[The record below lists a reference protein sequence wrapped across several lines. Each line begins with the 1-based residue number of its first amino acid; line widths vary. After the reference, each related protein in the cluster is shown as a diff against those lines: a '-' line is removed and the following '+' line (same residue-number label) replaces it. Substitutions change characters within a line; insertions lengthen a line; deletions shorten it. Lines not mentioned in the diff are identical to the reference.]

1 LISRAAR
8 GLTYPPRRAGQMTLA
23 TDDEI
28 ARGERVRLRRKKIDD
43 APLDYAWR
51 RDPEL
56 ARFDA
61 AAPLR
66 SSYTDFLSTFREDVE
81 YPTPFRRVYAIDE
94 LGGQHIGNVMY
105 YNIDDRRKEAE
116 LGITIGDKRFWSR
129 GYGRDVLQTFLRH
142 LFTDGGLQRVYL
154 NTLDWNVRAQQSF
167 LAAGFVQCGT
177 MRRGVH
183 NFITMEALRDE
194 WLASHP
200 SPEPED

>member
-1 LISRAAR
+1 
-8 GLTYPPRRAGQMTLA
+8 MTLV

-28 ARGERVRLRRKKIDD
+28 ARGHRIRLRRKTIDD

-66 SSYTDFLSTFREDVE
+66 SSYTEFLSTFRDDVE

-116 LGITIGDKRFWSR
+116 LGITIGDKRYWSR

-142 LFTDGGLQRVYL
+142 LFTEAGLQRVYL
-154 NTLDWNVRAQQSF
+154 NTLDWNLRAQQSF
-167 LAAGFVQCGT
+167 LAAGFVECGT

-183 NFITMEALRDE
+183 NFITMEALRDQWME
-194 WLASHP
+194 GHP
-200 SPEPED
+200 DSEPKSED